1 MSFPFNC
8 GRALYSTYHA
18 VGGTHGGR
26 HAGLI
31 GQELMIFY
39 MLMEMTTCPE
49 IPIVK

>member
-1 MSFPFNC
+1 MRRV
-8 GRALYSTYHA
+8 GRSSGALYSTYHT
-18 VGGTHGGR
+18 VGGTNGGR